1 MAQSQGIGIRTVLT
15 PVRAPQA
22 NALAERVIGTI
33 RRECLDHVIVVSE
46 RHLRAVLGEFVDYY
60 NGARPHR
67 SLALEPPTGPRE
79 LPPPSERSR
88 VVAAPVLGGLHHVY
102 DWAA

>member
-1 MAQSQGIGIRTVLT
+1 MLT
-15 PVRAPQA
+15 PIQAAQA

-33 RRECLDHVIVVSE
+33 RRECLDQLIVVNE
-46 RHLRAVLGEFVDYY
+46 RHLRRVLREFVGFY
-60 NGARPHR
+60 NAARTHR

-79 LPPPSERSR
+79 LPPPSQRSH
-88 VVAAPVLGGLHHVY
+88 VIAEPVLGGQHHVH